1 MKGVDMIYYEV
12 KFYKIRLDLAGTFV
26 ACTAPHDIK
35 NRPPYYEIKGDNC
48 DRDNRIELYPKPPG
62 NVAIIIK
69 L

>member
-26 ACTAPHDIK
+26 ACSAPYDIK

-48 DRDNRIELYPKPPG
+48 DEDNRIELYPKPPG
-62 NVAIIIK
+62 NVAIII
-69 L
+69 

>member
-26 ACTAPHDIK
+26 ACSAPRDFK
-35 NRPPYYEIKGDNC
+35 NRPPYYDVKVDFC

-62 NVAIIIK
+62 NVAIII
-69 L
+69 